1 MFSADQAE
9 SRARCWRRGTVNR
22 EAQPFQLAFSPA
34 ERRALE
40 ALAELDRKN
49 RRAGADVRFE
59 AYRITEDL
67 PRLRDW
73 LEESDRLVDELPGAK
88 RLRRRRRRGILRHTD
103 GSLRGMPYFEPP
115 MYPTTFAPEPRL
127 GYLRDEME
135 ALVIPGRYENAV
147 WRPAKDE
154 ITFDEARAIAM
165 MKAGTLY
172 RLTSKRRAPGLIRRG
187 LGPDSE
193 SHTAELRFLS
203 VDYMR
208 WGVVLSALVKSRR

>member
-1 MFSADQAE
+1 MIAE
-9 SRARCWRRGTVNR
+9 IRYASS
-22 EAQPFQLAFSPA
+22 AFSST

-40 ALAELDRKN
+40 ALAELDLKN

-59 AYRITEDL
+59 AYRITEGL
-67 PRLRDW
+67 PRLRHW

-88 RLRRRRRRGILRHTD
+88 RLRRRRRRGILRHIE
-103 GSLRGMPYFEPP
+103 GSLRGMPYLEPP
-115 MYPTTFAPEPRL
+115 MYPTTFAPAPRL
-127 GYLRDEME
+127 AFLKDEME
-135 ALVIPGRYENAV
+135 TLVVPGRIENSN

-172 RLTSKRRAPGLIRRG
+172 RLTSKRLVPGLIRRSFG
-187 LGPDSE
+187 LSSE
-193 SHTAELRFLS
+193 SHTAELKFSS

-208 WGVVLSALVKSRR
+208 WGIVLRALVKQRA